1 MAEIP
6 MNGQGGSPAQE
17 RNLATITNYAGAA
30 LSLAL
35 IVGVGVWGYKILARD
50 VSGVPVVRAA
60 TGEPMRVAPNDP
72 GGLNAAHQGLS
83 VNKVMAEGGAEK
95 PSDRLVLAPK
105 PVTLTEEDA
114 PMASIESAEPVSA
127 LEAAD
132 GAGADDASET
142 VSAQMAS
149 IQALAEELAGGARP
163 LGDVPEPTAAAVP
176 APEAKTDTDESAS
189 IAAAASSE
197 EQSETVAADQP
208 NDFGRSLRPVLRPAS
223 FTQQT
228 ASVTA
233 AGETAPG
240 ETEPVT
246 VPAGTRLVQLGAFD
260 DAEVARREWTRLSD
274 RFDEYMDGKTSV
286 VQRAKS
292 GGRVFYRLRAMGF
305 ADLSDARRFCAAL
318 VAEKADCIPVVAK

>member
-17 RNLATITNYAGAA
+17 RSLTTITNYAGAA

-105 PVTLTEEDA
+105 PVELTEEDA
-114 PMASIESAEPVSA
+114 PMASIESPEPVSA
-127 LEAAD
+127 LEQSDAS
-132 GAGADDASET
+132 GADDASEP

-149 IQALAEELAGGARP
+149 IQALAEELAGGAAP
-163 LGDVPEPTAAAVP
+163 LSDVPEEAEMTAEKEESTATAASVT
-176 APEAKTDTDESAS
+176 PE
-189 IAAAASSE
+189 E
-197 EQSETVAADQP
+197 EAEPVDANTP

-223 FTQQT
+223 FTQQA
-228 ASVTA
+228 ASATA
-233 AGETAPG
+233 ASGAAAAAGGSEA
-240 ETEPVT
+240 EPVN

-260 DAEVARREWTRLSD
+260 DADVARNEWTRLSG
-274 RFDEYMDGKTSV
+274 RFEEYMDGKTRV

>member
-1 MAEIP
+1 MRRSMAEIP

-35 IVGVGVWGYKILARD
+35 IVGVGVWGYKIMARD

-127 LEAAD
+127 LE
-132 GAGADDASET
+132 
-142 VSAQMAS
+142 
-149 IQALAEELAGGARP
+149 
-163 LGDVPEPTAAAVP
+163 
-176 APEAKTDTDESAS
+176 
-189 IAAAASSE
+189 
-197 EQSETVAADQP
+197 
-208 NDFGRSLRPVLRPAS
+208 
-223 FTQQT
+223 
-228 ASVTA
+228 
-233 AGETAPG
+233 
-240 ETEPVT
+240 
-246 VPAGTRLVQLGAFD
+246 
-260 DAEVARREWTRLSD
+260 
-274 RFDEYMDGKTSV
+274 
-286 VQRAKS
+286 
-292 GGRVFYRLRAMGF
+292 
-305 ADLSDARRFCAAL
+305 
-318 VAEKADCIPVVAK
+318 